1 MFLFA
6 FRCPSRASGHRGRD
20 GKRSSG
26 KIHIHSRCCRGAFPE
41 SPSQGFGETYS
52 SVASSATLR
61 SSFPYVCRGNIFMA
75 TAIDG
80 GSAETRT
87 RDLQRWQG
95 SSEGVSPRFQQ
106 HRSTPD
112 RTAWC
117 TRDGSV
123 QQMGWLCPSSV
134 FYYTDDSWGIR
145 LPYDLLVPISVS
157 DVYQIAV
164 RAYLSPILITFF
176 YRCFQGRDSLR
187 HSVLS
192 RI

>member
-123 QQMGWLCPSSV
+123 QQMAGCALHRFFITRMIHGESACRMISLYPSV
-134 FYYTDDSWGIR
+134 FLMFTRS
-145 LPYDLLVPISVS
+145 
-157 DVYQIAV
+157 
-164 RAYLSPILITFF
+164 LSE
-176 YRCFQGRDSLR
+176 
-187 HSVLS
+187 
-192 RI
+192 RICPQFS

>member
-1 MFLFA
+1 
-6 FRCPSRASGHRGRD
+6 
-20 GKRSSG
+20 
-26 KIHIHSRCCRGAFPE
+26 
-41 SPSQGFGETYS
+41 
-52 SVASSATLR
+52 
-61 SSFPYVCRGNIFMA
+61 MA

-95 SSEGVSPRFQQ
+95 SSEGVSPSFQQ

-117 TRDGSV
+117 TRDGFV
-123 QQMGWLCPSSV
+123 QYMAGRALHRFFITP
-134 FYYTDDSWGIR
+134 DDSWGIR

-176 YRCFQGRDSLR
+176 YRGFQGRDSVL